1 MKNELQRNEFTKNES
16 AYIEANY
23 PAYADGWTPINKAA
37 ALQLFDSMAEY
48 IGGDDCVSFNRC
60 YNLFGAEPMRLV
72 KLADDYVWKGA
83 DQNTKPYIKGCRNAL
98 YLTRKGFMYA
108 VEISN
113 DHMEYTQNAAYYAAR
128 SADYD
133 EFCEADE
140 ARYRAA
146 EEKRKAAAQKR
157 RATLEKKKAADLDHQ
172 QA

>member
-16 AYIEANY
+16 AYIKANY

-37 ALQLFDSMAEY
+37 ALRLFDSMADY
-48 IGGDDCVSFNRC
+48 IGGDDCVSFKRC

-72 KLADDYVWKGA
+72 ECANDCLWEHADPK
-83 DQNTKPYIKGCRNAL
+83 TKPYIRNGRDAR
-98 YLTRKGFMYA
+98 YLTLKGFMYA
-108 VEISN
+108 VDLAN
-113 DHMEYTQNAAYYAAR
+113 DHVEYTQDAAYYAAR

-146 EEKRKAAAQKR
+146 EEKRKAAAEKR
-157 RATLEKKKAADLDHQ
+157 RATLEKKKAADGRDQ